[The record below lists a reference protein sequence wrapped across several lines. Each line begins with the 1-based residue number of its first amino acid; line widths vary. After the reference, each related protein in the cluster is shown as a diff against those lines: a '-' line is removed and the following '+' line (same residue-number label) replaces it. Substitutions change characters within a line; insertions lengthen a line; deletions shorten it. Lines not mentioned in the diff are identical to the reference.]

1 MRVTRSIP
9 AARGFLVVEWPLPI
23 ALIILAIGWVFKSA
37 LSADEVPNIAIAV
50 AFVAFFLAALLAAIA
65 AARHAEHLAVIFGEP
80 YGTLILTLSAI
91 SLEIAT
97 IATVMLH
104 GANNPLI
111 GRDTM
116 FSVVMIVMNG
126 VIGAGLLIGGL
137 RHHEQVYNLRGANAF
152 LSLLI
157 PLAALALIWPDFTV
171 TTSAGTLSIAQT
183 VFLIVMSLLLYVV
196 FLIVQTRAYRNY
208 FVAQGE
214 ATTEVVDEA
223 RHSTRGWP
231 HHALFLAI
239 YLVTVVLLAKLF
251 ALPLDIGIE
260 QLGMPAAAGALA
272 VALLVLAPE
281 AISAIQAAA
290 RNQMQ
295 RAMNIGLGTALS
307 TISLTVPAVLLIGLT
322 FSHVVVLG
330 LNGADGMLLILT
342 FAVSTLTFTSGRTN
356 VLQGMVHLLLFL
368 AYIVLIF
375 SP

>member
-1 MRVTRSIP
+1 M
-9 AARGFLVVEWPLPI
+9 
-23 ALIILAIGWVFKSA
+23 IILVIGWIFKA
-37 LSADEVPNIAIAV
+37 PLSADAVPNSAIAI
-50 AFVAFFLAALLAAIA
+50 AFVAFFVGALLAAIA

-126 VIGAGLLIGGL
+126 VIGTGLLIGGL

-171 TTSAGTLSIAQT
+171 TTAAGTLSMAQT
-183 VFLIVMSLLLYVV
+183 VFLIVMSLLLYVA
-196 FLIVQTRAYRNY
+196 FLIMQTRAYSSY

-214 ATTEVVDEA
+214 EAIHVLDEA
-223 RHSTRGWP
+223 HRSAHGWLY
-231 HHALFLAI
+231 HAAFLAI
-239 YLVTVVLLAKLF
+239 YLITVVLLAKLF
-251 ALPLDIGIE
+251 ALPLDVGLE
-260 QLGMPAAAGALA
+260 QLGLPAAAGALA

-281 AISAIQAAA
+281 AISAIHAASS
-290 RNQMQ
+290 NHMQ

-307 TISLTVPAVLLIGLT
+307 TVSLTVPAVLLIGLAT
-322 FSHVVVLG
+322 RHVVVLG
-330 LNGADGMLLILT
+330 LNGADGMLLVLT

-356 VLQGMVHLLLFL
+356 VLQGLVHLLLFL

>member
-1 MRVTRSIP
+1 MDPTGTTKMRRLLAP
-9 AARGFLVVEWPLPI
+9 EWPLPI
-23 ALIILAIGWVFKSA
+23 AFAILITGWIFKPA
-37 LSADEVPNIAIAV
+37 LSAGALPHAVIAF
-50 AFVAFFLAALLAAIA
+50 AFVAFFAGALLAAIA
-65 AARHAEHLAVIFGEP
+65 TARHAEHLAVLFGEP

-91 SLEIAT
+91 ALEIAT

-104 GANNPLI
+104 GENNPLI

-116 FSVVMIVMNG
+116 FSVLMIVLNG

-137 RHHEQVYNLRGANAF
+137 KHHEQLYNLRGANAF

-171 TTSAGTLSIAQT
+171 TTAAGTLSLAQT
-183 VFLIVMSLLLYVV
+183 IFLIVMSLLLYTA
-196 FLIVQTRAYRNY
+196 FLLMQTRGYRNY
-208 FVAQGE
+208 FVEQGE
-214 ATTEVVDEA
+214 VTAHIVHEPV
-223 RHSTRGWP
+223 HSPRGWL
-231 HHALFLAI
+231 HHAVFLAA
-239 YLVTVVLLAKLF
+239 YLVTVVLLAELF

-260 QLGMPAAAGALA
+260 QLGLPVAAGALA

-281 AISAIQAAA
+281 AISAIHAAS

-295 RAMNIGLGTALS
+295 RAMNVGLGTALS
-307 TISLTVPAVLLIGLT
+307 TVSLTVPAVLLIGLIT
-322 FSHVVVLG
+322 DHQVMLG

-342 FAVSTLTFTSGRTN
+342 IAVSTLTFTSGRTN
-356 VLQGMVHLLLFL
+356 VLQGLVHLLLFL

>member
-1 MRVTRSIP
+1 MRVTRSTST
-9 AARGFLVVEWPLPI
+9 ARRSLGAEWPLPV
-23 ALIILAIGWVFKSA
+23 ALIILIVGWIFKSP
-37 LSADEVPNIAIAV
+37 LSADAVPNTAIAG
-50 AFVAFFLAALLAAIA
+50 AFVAFFAGALLAAIA

-80 YGTLILTLSAI
+80 YGTLILTISAI

-104 GANNPLI
+104 GQNNPLI

-116 FSVVMIVMNG
+116 FSVLMIVMNG

-137 RHHEQVYNLRGANAF
+137 KHHEQTYNLRGANAF

-171 TTSAGTLSIAQT
+171 TTSAGTLSFAQT
-183 VFLIVMSLLLYVV
+183 IFLIVMSLLLYAA
-196 FLIVQTRAYRNY
+196 FLIVQTRVYSNY

-214 ATTEVVDEA
+214 EAIHVVDEA
-223 RHSTRGWP
+223 HHSNRGWP
-231 HHALFLAI
+231 YHAVFLAI

-251 ALPLDIGIE
+251 ALPLDVGIE

-322 FSHVVVLG
+322 TNHVVVLG
-330 LNGADGMLLILT
+330 LNGADGTLLVLT